1 MRQWIMKNL
10 LPCFI
15 LILMSIFG
23 YAVIAVPSVKANNL
37 NFTGQAPIEV
47 SINLG
52 TSSNELKFEPNH
64 LEFKVGQKY
73 KLLLSNPSS
82 TKHYFTAKDFADKI
96 WTQKVDAG
104 NVEIKGAINEL
115 ELRPGSNAQWVFIPM
130 KAGIYDL
137 HSTVP
142 GHTEAGMIGEI
153 FVSDG

>member
-1 MRQWIMKNL
+1 MRQWIIKIL
-10 LPCFI
+10 LPSFI
-15 LILMSIFG
+15 LILISIFG
-23 YAVIAVPSVKANNL
+23 YAVIAVPSVEANNL
-37 NFTGQAPIEV
+37 NLSGQTPIEI
-47 SINLG
+47 SLNLG

-115 ELRPGSNAQWVFIPM
+115 ELRPGSKAQWVFIPM

-137 HSTVP
+137 HCSIT
-142 GHTEAGMIGEI
+142 GHTEAGMVGQII
-153 FVSDG
+153 VSDS